1 MTEDLSQVCF
11 GSISNYRWPPKNI
24 WTTSPEKS
32 TINGT
37 GMPVKKRTNKF
48 KGIIFFC
55 HKLFSQ
61 FVVWIEIALVYKEL
75 FHLNCSK
82 LQLNQPLLLRNKTD
96 PEANFANTYNY
107 IYSGACDWTRFFSEN
122 AETQINFSL
131 VSPLKKRRPSFNGFF
146 QNEKCEKNLN
156 CSRIYSY
163 INGPPIIW
171 FFYLVRNNFFELVL
185 ISLIFI

>member
-1 MTEDLSQVCF
+1 MNKLSTLNFQILFLEFNETFFSICIYYKSAQIYGIFPWVQINNQSIIPGSPVLDLMTEDLSQVCF

-24 WTTSPEKS
+24 RTTSPEKS

-61 FVVWIEIALVYKEL
+61 FVVWIEIVLVYKEL

-107 IYSGACDWTRFFSEN
+107 IYSGACDWTRFFQKTLKLRS
-122 AETQINFSL
+122 IL
-131 VSPLKKRRPSFNGFF
+131 V
-146 QNEKCEKNLN
+146 
-156 CSRIYSY
+156 
-163 INGPPIIW
+163 
-171 FFYLVRNNFFELVL
+171 
-185 ISLIFI
+185 